1 MLAVPAGTTT
11 LGVVPGEMSEWSPVV
26 DADVGSTGI
35 TVEVTTLDVVLPTL
49 NLAVGPATGTGRIDL
64 LKIDVEGAETAVLD
78 GARAALGLVDRVV
91 VEYHSPALRSHVT
104 MLLAAYGLPLV
115 LDVAVTFGG
124 EAGVLYAARPDLAPG
139 TSPRIHPTQG

>member
-1 MLAVPAGTTT
+1 M
-11 LGVVPGEMSEWSPVV
+11 
-26 DADVGSTGI
+26 
-35 TVEVTTLDVVLPTL
+35 LPTL

-104 MLLAAYGLPLV
+104 ALLAAHGLPLV
-115 LDVAVTFGG
+115 LDVAATFGG
-124 EAGVLYAARPDLAPG
+124 EAGVLYAARPDLVLG